1 VSVLGVDRSK
11 SLVILL
17 ILNACGYPGRIISA
31 LIADA
36 YLGPLRTLVILALA
50 LGVLFI
56 GWIGVKTTTSLFVL
70 AALFGFVNGA
80 AQGMIVAGLPNLTT
94 DLNRLGTRSGMIL
107 AVLSLA
113 VLTGPPIAGAL
124 IQAGQGRYLYM
135 QVWGGCSMLVGAS
148 FVAAAYCVRNRLKG
162 FHVQS

>member
-1 VSVLGVDRSK
+1 M
-11 SLVILL
+11 SLVLL
-17 ILNACGYPGRIISA
+17 LVLNAAGYPGRILSA
-31 LIADA
+31 LMADA

-56 GWIGVKTTTSLFVL
+56 GWIGVKSTTSLFVL

-80 AQGMIVAGLPNLTT
+80 GQGMIVAGLPSVTT

-107 AVLSLA
+107 AVLSIA

-124 IQAGQGRYLYM
+124 IEAGQGRYLYM
-135 QVWGGCSMLVGAS
+135 QIWGGCSMVVGAG
-148 FVAAAYCVRNRLKG
+148 FVMSAYRVRTRIKG
-162 FHVQS
+162 YVST